1 VSLLSFVVLLIIA
14 GVCGAL
20 GKTLAGSHTGG
31 FVLSIVLGF
40 IGAFVGMWLARR
52 FHLPVFVEVNVG
64 GEAFPVVW
72 SILGAA
78 VVAAVVSAITRPSKK

>member
-1 VSLLSFVVLLIIA
+1 MSLVHLVILLLIA

-40 IGAFVGMWLARR
+40 IGAFVGMWLARKLS
-52 FHLPVFVEVNVG
+52 LPVFFEVRIDG
-64 GEAFPVVW
+64 QPFPVVW

-78 VVAAVVSAITRPSKK
+78 LVVAVVSAITRKKS